1 MNRLLKIY
9 RKHGAQ
15 HYNPLPV
22 ILRKGSGVYLQD
34 IEGKSYID
42 FVSSYSSVNQGHC
55 HPRLVQTM
63 YDQSS
68 QLTLCSSAFHNE
80 NLIHFFQYMH
90 DTFGYDKCLPMN
102 TGVEGGETA
111 IKLAR
116 LWGYKHKKI
125 PENQATIVMANNN
138 FWGRTITACSSSTN
152 PMCSTSFG
160 PYTPGFE
167 YVDYNDINQLKEAF
181 DRNPNI
187 AAYMVEPIQGE
198 AGILVPDDTYLQD
211 VRDLCTQHDVLLIC
225 DEVQTGIGRTGKMLA
240 SDLWDVRPDIV
251 ILGKALSGG
260 MMPISAVLCDDHIME
275 WMEPGMHG
283 STFGGNPLASKI
295 AVEAI
300 EIVKDEQ
307 LMENAEYMGE
317 IFREFMETYEGQKI
331 KEVRGKG
338 LLNAVELYTK
348 EDAERFVVLCQEK
361 GLLCKITHG
370 TSVRMCPPLVITP
383 TQMKD
388 SLEIIDEVLQ
398 TIDTMM

>member
-1 MNRLLKIY
+1 
-9 RKHGAQ
+9 
-15 HYNPLPV
+15 
-22 ILRKGSGVYLQD
+22 
-34 IEGKSYID
+34 
-42 FVSSYSSVNQGHC
+42 
-55 HPRLVQTM
+55 M

-80 NLIHFFQYMH
+80 NLIHFFKYMH